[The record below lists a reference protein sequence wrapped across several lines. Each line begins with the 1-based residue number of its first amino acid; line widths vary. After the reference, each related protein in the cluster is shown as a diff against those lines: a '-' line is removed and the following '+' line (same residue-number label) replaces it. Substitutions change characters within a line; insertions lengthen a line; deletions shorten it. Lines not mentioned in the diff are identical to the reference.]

1 MQRLPNTYG
10 ASMPQVMEQN
20 RQRMVGDWSGEI
32 SRTPVEPIR
41 QTPAGSSSLPGAGGL
56 VSQGGMAGPAGLS
69 GPRGS
74 VPELE
79 DMGNDLPVEVITA
92 PTSTQEAYLGT
103 WKALLSRY
111 EGSYV
116 VATFLVGTQ
125 NTISWEGIL
134 FDVGNDY
141 LTIYQ
146 ESRDRY
152 IVSDYY
158 SLKFIEF
165 YDIQR
170 RRRCAE
176 LLREDGWQSGGM
188 SDSMGGNMSGG
199 MGGGMS
205 GGSMGGG
212 MPRR

>member
-1 MQRLPNTYG
+1 MPN
-10 ASMPQVMEQN
+10 EQTN
-20 RQRMVGDWSGEI
+20 NTDRRQNWAGEI
-32 SRTPVEPIR
+32 TPSASASRDWNTPWTGQDTRFPMTGR
-41 QTPAGSSSLPGAGGL
+41 DSTLTSPQMRNNLPA
-56 VSQGGMAGPAGLS
+56 
-69 GPRGS
+69 
-74 VPELE
+74 
-79 DMGNDLPVEVITA
+79 EVIES
-92 PTSTQEAYLGT
+92 PTSLDEAYLGSL
-103 WKALLSRY
+103 KATLVRNK
-111 EGSYV
+111 GNFI
-116 VATFLVGTQ
+116 VATFLIGTQ
-125 NTISWEGIL
+125 STVSWEGIL

-212 MPRR
+212 MPHR

>member
-1 MQRLPNTYG
+1 MQRLQNTYEP
-10 ASMPQVMEQN
+10 AAMPQMMDRN
-20 RQRMVGDWSGEI
+20 RQRDRVDWSGEI
-32 SRTPVEPIR
+32 SREPTEPRYPVTSG
-41 QTPAGSSSLPGAGGL
+41 QGSMTGTMDRRTDMTTA
-56 VSQGGMAGPAGLS
+56 
-69 GPRGS
+69 
-74 VPELE
+74 PELS
-79 DMGNDLPVEVITA
+79 DMGNQLPIEVIEA
-92 PTSTQEAYLGT
+92 PTSREEAYLGS

-125 NTISWEGIL
+125 NTVSWEGIL

-146 ESRDRY
+146 EARDRY

-176 LLREDGWQSGGM
+176 LLREEGWRSNGL
-188 SDSMGGNMSGG
+188 SDSMGGGVNGG
-199 MGGGMS
+199 MGGMT
-205 GGSMGGG
+205 
-212 MPRR
+212 RR

>member
-1 MQRLPNTYG
+1 MT
-10 ASMPQVMEQN
+10 
-20 RQRMVGDWSGEI
+20 
-32 SRTPVEPIR
+32 
-41 QTPAGSSSLPGAGGL
+41 
-56 VSQGGMAGPAGLS
+56 VSQPPALSDMA
-69 GPRGS
+69 
-74 VPELE
+74 
-79 DMGNDLPVEVITA
+79 NDLPVEVIQA
-92 PTSTQEAYLGT
+92 PTSRQEAYMGS

-125 NTISWEGIL
+125 NTVSWEGIL

-158 SLKFIEF
+158 SLKFVEF

-170 RRRCAE
+170 RQRCAE
-176 LLREDGWQSGGM
+176 LLREDGWQSNGI
-188 SDSMGGNMSGG
+188 SDSMGGGMSGG

-205 GGSMGGG
+205 GSSGGAMGG

>member
-1 MQRLPNTYG
+1 MVHFQDMYTPGSPRIQDWSTEITPPGQRRP
-10 ASMPQVMEQN
+10 PV
-20 RQRMVGDWSGEI
+20 MVGTEANRNNTGMTAPMTV
-32 SRTPVEPIR
+32 TP
-41 QTPAGSSSLPGAGGL
+41 PA
-56 VSQGGMAGPAGLS
+56 LS
-69 GPRGS
+69 
-74 VPELE
+74 
-79 DMGNDLPVEVITA
+79 DMQNDLPVEAIQA
-92 PTSTQEAYLGT
+92 PTSVGEAYLGS

-125 NTISWEGIL
+125 NTVSWEGIL

-146 ESRDRY
+146 EARDRY

-165 YDIQR
+165 YDVER

-176 LLREDGWQSGGM
+176 LLREDGWESNMADGMRGGRGNMTGSMNGGM
-188 SDSMGGNMSGG
+188 NSG
-199 MGGGMS
+199 MGGMT
-205 GGSMGGG
+205 
-212 MPRR
+212 RR

>member
-1 MQRLPNTYG
+1 MQRLNTYG
-10 ASMPQVMEQN
+10 TAATPQMD
-20 RQRMVGDWSGEI
+20 RQREPMDWSTEI
-32 SRTPVEPIR
+32 SQGPAMVQRSG
-41 QTPAGSSSLPGAGGL
+41 QTA
-56 VSQGGMAGPAGLS
+56 SQGRGMGMTGSNPPALA
-69 GPRGS
+69 
-74 VPELE
+74 
-79 DMGNDLPVEVITA
+79 DMGNDLPIEVIEA
-92 PTSTQEAYLGT
+92 PTSRDEAYRGS

-125 NTISWEGIL
+125 NTLSWEGIL

-170 RRRCAE
+170 RKRCAE
-176 LLREDGWQSGGM
+176 LLQEDGWQSNGM
-188 SDSMGGNMSGG
+188 SDSMGGRASGG
-199 MGGGMS
+199 MGGGINS
-205 GGSMGGG
+205 GMGG
-212 MPRR
+212 MTRR

>member
-1 MQRLPNTYG
+1 MQRLNTYG
-10 ASMPQVMEQN
+10 TAATPQMD
-20 RQRMVGDWSGEI
+20 RQREPMDWSTEI
-32 SRTPVEPIR
+32 SQGPTMVPRSGQMVQGRGMGVTGSNP
-41 QTPAGSSSLPGAGGL
+41 PA
-56 VSQGGMAGPAGLS
+56 LS
-69 GPRGS
+69 
-74 VPELE
+74 
-79 DMGNDLPVEVITA
+79 DMGNDLPVEVIEA
-92 PTSTQEAYLGT
+92 PTSRDEAYRGS

-125 NTISWEGIL
+125 NTVSWEGIL

-176 LLREDGWQSGGM
+176 LLREDGWQSNGL
-188 SDSMGGNMSGG
+188 SDSMSGG
-199 MGGGMS
+199 MGSVADGMS
-205 GGSMGGG
+205 GGMNSG
-212 MPRR
+212 MAGMVRR

>member
-1 MQRLPNTYG
+1 M
-10 ASMPQVMEQN
+10 
-20 RQRMVGDWSGEI
+20 
-32 SRTPVEPIR
+32 
-41 QTPAGSSSLPGAGGL
+41 GS
-56 VSQGGMAGPAGLS
+56 
-69 GPRGS
+69 
-74 VPELE
+74 
-79 DMGNDLPVEVITA
+79 
-92 PTSTQEAYLGT
+92 

-125 NTISWEGIL
+125 NTVSWEGIL

-146 ESRDRY
+146 EARDRY

-176 LLREDGWQSGGM
+176 LLREDGWQSNGL
-188 SDSMGGNMSGG
+188 SDSMGGGVAGG
-199 MGGGMS
+199 MGGGVN
-205 GGSMGGG
+205 GGMGG
-212 MPRR
+212 MTRR

>member
-1 MQRLPNTYG
+1 MVHFQDTYTPGSPRMQDWSTEITPPG
-10 ASMPQVMEQN
+10 
-20 RQRMVGDWSGEI
+20 QRRAPVMVGTEP
-32 SRTPVEPIR
+32 SRNTTGMTVPS
-41 QTPAGSSSLPGAGGL
+41 QTAPPA
-56 VSQGGMAGPAGLS
+56 LS
-69 GPRGS
+69 
-74 VPELE
+74 
-79 DMGNDLPVEVITA
+79 DMQNDLPVEVIQA
-92 PTSTQEAYLGT
+92 PTSVGEAYLGS

-125 NTISWEGIL
+125 NTVSWEGIL

-146 ESRDRY
+146 EARDRY

-170 RRRCAE
+170 RRRCDE
-176 LLREDGWQSGGM
+176 LLREDGWQSNGL
-188 SDSMGGNMSGG
+188 SDSIGGGVNGG
-199 MGGGMS
+199 MGGMA
-205 GGSMGGG
+205 
-212 MPRR
+212 RR

>member
-1 MQRLPNTYG
+1 MQRLQNTYEP
-10 ASMPQVMEQN
+10 ASMPRMMDRD
-20 RQRMVGDWSGEI
+20 RQQDRMDWSGEI
-32 SRTPVEPIR
+32 SRESTEPRYPV
-41 QTPAGSSSLPGAGGL
+41 TAG
-56 VSQGGMAGPAGLS
+56 
-69 GPRGS
+69 RGTMTGTMNRGTS
-74 VPELE
+74 MTGSNPPELS
-79 DMGNDLPVEVITA
+79 DMGNELPIEVIEA
-92 PTSTQEAYLGT
+92 PTSREEAYQGS

-125 NTISWEGIL
+125 NTVSWEGIL

-158 SLKFIEF
+158 SLKFVEF

-176 LLREDGWQSGGM
+176 LLREDGWQSNGI
-188 SDSMGGNMSGG
+188 SDSMGGGMSGG

-205 GGSMGGG
+205 GSSGGSMGG

>member
-1 MQRLPNTYG
+1 MQRLQNTYES
-10 ASMPQVMEQN
+10 AAMPRTMDRD
-20 RQRMVGDWSGEI
+20 RQRDRMDWSGEI
-32 SRTPVEPIR
+32 SREPTEPRYPVISG
-41 QTPAGSSSLPGAGGL
+41 QGSMTGTMDRRTDMTTA
-56 VSQGGMAGPAGLS
+56 
-69 GPRGS
+69 
-74 VPELE
+74 PELS
-79 DMGNDLPVEVITA
+79 DMGNQLPIEVIEA
-92 PTSTQEAYLGT
+92 PTSREEAYLESS
-103 WKALLSRY
+103 KALLSRY

-125 NTISWEGIL
+125 NTVSWEGIL
-134 FDVGNDY
+134 FDVGNNY

-158 SLKFIEF
+158 SLKFVEF

-176 LLREDGWQSGGM
+176 LLREDGWQSNGI
-188 SDSMGGNMSGG
+188 SDSMGGGMSG

-205 GGSMGGG
+205 GSAGGAMGG

>member
-1 MQRLPNTYG
+1 MQRLNTYG
-10 ASMPQVMEQN
+10 TTATPQMD
-20 RQRMVGDWSGEI
+20 RQREPVDWSTEI
-32 SRTPVEPIR
+32 S
-41 QTPAGSSSLPGAGGL
+41 QGPAMMPRSGQM
-56 VSQGGMAGPAGLS
+56 VSQGRSMGVTGANPPALS
-69 GPRGS
+69 
-74 VPELE
+74 
-79 DMGNDLPVEVITA
+79 DMGNDLPIEVIEA
-92 PTSTQEAYLGT
+92 PTSRDEAYRGS

-125 NTISWEGIL
+125 NTVSWEGIL

-146 ESRDRY
+146 EGRDRY

-176 LLREDGWQSGGM
+176 LLREDGWQSNGM
-188 SDSMGGNMSGG
+188 SDSMGSRTSGG
-199 MGGGMS
+199 MGGMT
-205 GGSMGGG
+205 
-212 MPRR
+212 RR

>member
-1 MQRLPNTYG
+1 MQRLKTYG
-10 ASMPQVMEQN
+10 SAAAPRTAEQS
-20 RQRMVGDWSGEI
+20 RRREPVDWSGEI
-32 SRTPVEPIR
+32 SRTPAEPHR
-41 QTPAGSSSLPGAGGL
+41 AGETGMTVSNPPALA
-56 VSQGGMAGPAGLS
+56 
-69 GPRGS
+69 
-74 VPELE
+74 
-79 DMGNDLPVEVITA
+79 DMGNQLPVEVIQA
-92 PTSTQEAYLGT
+92 PTSREEAYLGS

-125 NTISWEGIL
+125 NTVSWEGIL

-158 SLKFIEF
+158 SLKFVEF

-176 LLREDGWQSGGM
+176 LLREDGWQSNGM
-188 SDSMGGNMSGG
+188 SDSMGGMTGG
-199 MGGGMS
+199 M
-205 GGSMGGG
+205 GG

>member
-10 ASMPQVMEQN
+10 AAMPQMTEQA
-20 RQRMVGDWSGEI
+20 RQRSAGDWSGEI
-32 SRTPVEPIR
+32 SRMPMEPIR
-41 QTPAGSSSLPGAGGL
+41 QTPAG
-56 VSQGGMAGPAGLS
+56 QGGMSGPMGAAGPVGMAGS
-69 GPRGS
+69 RTVP
-74 VPELE
+74 PELA
-79 DMGNDLPVEVITA
+79 DMSNDLPVEVITA
-92 PTSTQEAYLGT
+92 PTSTREAYMGS

-170 RRRCAE
+170 RRFAE
-176 LLREDGWQSGGM
+176 LLREDGWQSNGI
-188 SDSMGGNMSGG
+188 SDSMGGG
-199 MGGGMS
+199 MGGGMA
-205 GGSMGGG
+205 GGSMGSG

>member
-1 MQRLPNTYG
+1 MQRLPNTY
-10 ASMPQVMEQN
+10 ASTMPQPMEQS
-20 RQRMVGDWSGEI
+20 RQRMNGDWSGEI
-32 SRTPVEPIR
+32 SRMPMEPIR
-41 QTPAGSSSLPGAGGL
+41 QATVGQDG
-56 VSQGGMAGPAGLS
+56 VS

-79 DMGNDLPVEVITA
+79 DMSNNLPVEVITA
-92 PTSTQEAYLGT
+92 PTSVQEAYMGS

-176 LLREDGWQSGGM
+176 LLREDGWQSNGM
-188 SDSMGGNMSGG
+188 SGSVGGSVSGG
-199 MGGGMS
+199 MGSGMS
-205 GGSMGGG
+205 GSNMGGG

>member
-1 MQRLPNTYG
+1 MRGTEP
-10 ASMPQVMEQN
+10 PQ
-20 RQRMVGDWSGEI
+20 
-32 SRTPVEPIR
+32 SRT
-41 QTPAGSSSLPGAGGL
+41 GMMGGT
-56 VSQGGMAGPAGLS
+56 A
-69 GPRGS
+69 RT
-74 VPELE
+74 PELA
-79 DMGNDLPVEVITA
+79 DMGNGLPVEVITS
-92 PTSTQEAYLGT
+92 PTSTQEAYMGS

-125 NTISWEGIL
+125 NTVSWEGIL

-158 SLKFIEF
+158 SLKFVEF

-176 LLREDGWQSGGM
+176 LLREDGWQSNGI
-188 SDSMGGNMSGG
+188 SDSMGGMSGG
-199 MGGGMS
+199 MSGSS
-205 GGSMGGG
+205 GGAMGG

>member
-20 RQRMVGDWSGEI
+20 RQRMAGDWSGEI

-92 PTSTQEAYLGT
+92 PTSTQEAYLGS

-125 NTISWEGIL
+125 NTVSWEGIL

-146 ESRDRY
+146 EARDRY

-158 SLKFIEF
+158 SLKFVEF

-176 LLREDGWQSGGM
+176 LLREDGWQSNGI
-188 SDSMGGNMSGG
+188 SDSMGGMSGG
-199 MGGGMS
+199 MSGSS
-205 GGSMGGG
+205 GGAMGG

>member
-1 MQRLPNTYG
+1 MQRLHTYG
-10 ASMPQVMEQN
+10 SAAAPRMTEQG
-20 RQRMVGDWSGEI
+20 QRREPMDWSGEI
-32 SRTPVEPIR
+32 S
-41 QTPAGSSSLPGAGGL
+41 QAPAGTRRAGETDMT
-56 VSQGGMAGPAGLS
+56 VANPPALA
-69 GPRGS
+69 
-74 VPELE
+74 E
-79 DMGNDLPVEVITA
+79 MGNNLPVEVIEA
-92 PTSTQEAYLGT
+92 PSSRQEDYMGS

-134 FDVGNDY
+134 YDVGNDY

-188 SDSMGGNMSGG
+188 SDSMGGGANSG
-199 MGGGMS
+199 MGGMT
-205 GGSMGGG
+205 
-212 MPRR
+212 RR

>member
-1 MQRLPNTYG
+1 MLHYQDTYTKG
-10 ASMPQVMEQN
+10 APRDQ
-20 RQRMVGDWSGEI
+20 DWSTEI
-32 SRTPVEPIR
+32 TPPQPRWEPVMRGTEPSQSRT
-41 QTPAGSSSLPGAGGL
+41 
-56 VSQGGMAGPAGLS
+56 GMMNGPAA
-69 GPRGS
+69 RT
-74 VPELE
+74 PELA
-79 DMGNDLPVEVITA
+79 DMGNGLPVEVITS
-92 PTSTQEAYLGT
+92 PTSTQEAYMGS

-125 NTISWEGIL
+125 NTVSWEGIL

-165 YDIQR
+165 YDVER

-176 LLREDGWQSGGM
+176 LLREDGWTGGM
-188 SDSMGGNMSGG
+188 GSGMGSN
-199 MGGGMS
+199 MGGGM
-205 GGSMGGG
+205 GNSMGNGMNGMNGMGG
-212 MPRR
+212 R

>member
-10 ASMPQVMEQN
+10 ASMPQMMEQD
-20 RQRMVGDWSGEI
+20 RQRMAGDWSGEI
-32 SRTPVEPIR
+32 SRTPVESIR
-41 QTPAGSSSLPGAGGL
+41 QTPAGPSGMSGTGGM
-56 VSQGGMAGPAGLS
+56 VSQGGMTAPAGLS

-74 VPELE
+74 VPDLE
-79 DMGNDLPVEVITA
+79 DMGNGLPVEVITA
-92 PTSTQEAYLGT
+92 PTSTQEAYLGS

-188 SDSMGGNMSGG
+188 SDSVGGNMSD
-199 MGGGMS
+199 
-205 GGSMGGG
+205 GSMGGG

>member
-1 MQRLPNTYG
+1 MLHYQDAYTKG
-10 ASMPQVMEQN
+10 APRDE
-20 RQRMVGDWSGEI
+20 DWSTEI
-32 SRTPVEPIR
+32 TPPQSRREPVMRGTEPPQSRT
-41 QTPAGSSSLPGAGGL
+41 
-56 VSQGGMAGPAGLS
+56 GMMNGPAA
-69 GPRGS
+69 RT
-74 VPELE
+74 PELA
-79 DMGNDLPVEVITA
+79 DMGNGLPVEVITT
-92 PTSTQEAYLGT
+92 PTSTKEAYMGS

-125 NTISWEGIL
+125 NTVSWEGIL

-176 LLREDGWQSGGM
+176 LLWEDGWQSGGM
-188 SDSMGGNMSGG
+188 SDSMGNGMNGMNG
-199 MGGGMS
+199 MGG
-205 GGSMGGG
+205 
-212 MPRR
+212 R

>member
-1 MQRLPNTYG
+1 MQRLQNTYEPV
-10 ASMPQVMEQN
+10 AMPQMMERN
-20 RQRMVGDWSGEI
+20 RQRDRVDWSGEI
-32 SRTPVEPIR
+32 SREPTEPRYPV
-41 QTPAGSSSLPGAGGL
+41 TAGRGAMTGT
-56 VSQGGMAGPAGLS
+56 MN
-69 GPRGS
+69 RGTS
-74 VPELE
+74 MTGSNPPELS
-79 DMGNDLPVEVITA
+79 DMGNQLPIEVIEA
-92 PTSTQEAYLGT
+92 PTSREEAYLGS

-125 NTISWEGIL
+125 NTVSWEGIL

-158 SLKFIEF
+158 SLKFVEF

-176 LLREDGWQSGGM
+176 LLREDGWQSNGI
-188 SDSMGGNMSGG
+188 SDSMGGGMSG

-205 GGSMGGG
+205 GSAGGAMGG
-212 MPRR
+212 MTRR

>member
-1 MQRLPNTYG
+1 MK
-10 ASMPQVMEQN
+10 
-20 RQRMVGDWSGEI
+20 
-32 SRTPVEPIR
+32 
-41 QTPAGSSSLPGAGGL
+41 
-56 VSQGGMAGPAGLS
+56 
-69 GPRGS
+69 
-74 VPELE
+74 
-79 DMGNDLPVEVITA
+79 VIQA
-92 PTSTQEAYLGT
+92 PTSVGEAYLGS

-125 NTISWEGIL
+125 NTVSWEGLL

-146 ESRDRY
+146 EARDRY

-176 LLREDGWQSGGM
+176 LLREDGWQSNGL
-188 SDSMGGNMSGG
+188 SDSMGGMNGG
-199 MGGGMS
+199 MGGMT
-205 GGSMGGG
+205 
-212 MPRR
+212 RR

>member
-1 MQRLPNTYG
+1 M
-10 ASMPQVMEQN
+10 
-20 RQRMVGDWSGEI
+20 
-32 SRTPVEPIR
+32 
-41 QTPAGSSSLPGAGGL
+41 GS
-56 VSQGGMAGPAGLS
+56 
-69 GPRGS
+69 
-74 VPELE
+74 
-79 DMGNDLPVEVITA
+79 
-92 PTSTQEAYLGT
+92 

-125 NTISWEGIL
+125 NTISREGIL

-176 LLREDGWQSGGM
+176 LLWEDGWQSGGM
-188 SDSMGGNMSGG
+188 SDSMGANVSGG
-199 MGGGMS
+199 MGS
-205 GGSMGGG
+205 G

>member
-1 MQRLPNTYG
+1 MQRLQNTYEP
-10 ASMPQVMEQN
+10 AAMPRMMDRD
-20 RQRMVGDWSGEI
+20 RQQDRMDWSGES
-32 SRTPVEPIR
+32 SREPTEPRYPV
-41 QTPAGSSSLPGAGGL
+41 TAGRGAMTGT
-56 VSQGGMAGPAGLS
+56 MN
-69 GPRGS
+69 RGTS
-74 VPELE
+74 MTGSNPPELS
-79 DMGNDLPVEVITA
+79 DMGNQLPIEVIEA
-92 PTSTQEAYLGT
+92 PTSREEAYLGS

-125 NTISWEGIL
+125 NTVSWEGIL

-158 SLKFIEF
+158 SLKFVEF

-176 LLREDGWQSGGM
+176 LLREDGWQSNGI
-188 SDSMGGNMSGG
+188 SDSMGGMSGG

-205 GGSMGGG
+205 GSSGGAMGG